1 MNDTLQKNQL
11 TTTATT
17 GRTAAIRSAETADV
31 NAITLSVALGAVAI
45 AVIALMVIGVLTAN
59 TLLLAGGG
67 VLMVAASMV
76 GVYAGVN
83 IAAARTA

>member
-1 MNDTLQKNQL
+1 
-11 TTTATT
+11 
-17 GRTAAIRSAETADV
+17 
-31 NAITLSVALGAVAI
+31 
-45 AVIALMVIGVLTAN
+45 MVIGVLTTN

-83 IAAARTA
+83 IAAARTL